1 VTYIHRC
8 GFCGWSR
15 EASSEVIIA
24 PRCAACGCML
34 ESRTAAVQHTSE
46 DGPVQASWFAKPL
59 AVLVAATLLVA
70 AGRAGYATGSVPGAV
85 VAAAL
90 MAFLLLPFARRS
102 PNQGSS
108 RFTASGE
115 NAGRQTEM

>member
-1 VTYIHRC
+1 VSYIHRC

-15 EASSEVIIA
+15 EAASEVIIA
-24 PRCAACGCML
+24 PRCGACGCML
-34 ESRTAAVQHTSE
+34 EALPARSVPSDGNRPVRVSRLTT
-46 DGPVQASWFAKPL
+46 PL
-59 AVLVAATLLVA
+59 AALLAATLLVA
-70 AGRAGYATGSVPGAV
+70 AGRAGYSEAGAAGAV

-102 PNQGSS
+102 PNQASS

-115 NAGRQTEM
+115 NAGRHTEM